1 MIKMDQEKDKK
12 SIQDIKMKYI
22 YTSNL
27 EKIGDLTENLIETD
41 EGTKKKERCGQEKKT
56 DGPVW
61 KHFP

>member
-1 MIKMDQEKDKK
+1 MIKMDHEKDKK

-22 YTSNL
+22 YTSNM

-41 EGTKKKERCGQEKKT
+41 EGDNKKERCGQGKKT
-56 DGPVW
+56 NGPVW